1 MHACFKRKKAC
12 RLTGFQKFKPGSSL
26 EFETIIQGDSERIF
40 MGYFPLLD
48 CLEFGTQF
56 LFSMELLG
64 QNLGLHLS
72 AATAEYF
79 IFAQAVESGVNTG

>member
-40 MGYFPLLD
+40 MG
-48 CLEFGTQF
+48 
-56 LFSMELLG
+56 
-64 QNLGLHLS
+64 
-72 AATAEYF
+72 
-79 IFAQAVESGVNTG
+79 